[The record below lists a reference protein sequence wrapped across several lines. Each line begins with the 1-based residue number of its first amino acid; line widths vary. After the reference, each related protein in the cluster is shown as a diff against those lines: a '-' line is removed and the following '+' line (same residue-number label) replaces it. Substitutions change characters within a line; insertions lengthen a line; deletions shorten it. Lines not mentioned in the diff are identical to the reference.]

1 MEFDY
6 YADTYVYSSNPKDLS
21 ILNFLNYLKDKL
33 VFTSDSKQEIQD
45 ALKRTVE
52 RTIDSP
58 IVQSGIKKR
67 LKKMSD
73 NISDTFERKEIV
85 EFFAELDKEF
95 EARQNQRN
103 LEMSFNKYSSELL
116 QKSGNLNTSRLS
128 SYYMTTSA
136 EFREEGES
144 TSDRSNYVSRK
155 RRDVDFNGE
164 RTIKKQYQDGY
175 TTPPPLDKNEQDADF
190 AVEQDTDNMYYQ
202 ELSSTSL
209 NSAIE
214 RLVNS
219 ESAINVEV
227 PISKRPQEAVAS
239 KSTKNRNEESVEEH
253 ISQEDLLNSVNET
266 SNTFKQIEFPTYYD
280 KLKTIWDTCNAGS
293 NYFVLDL
300 RDKKILNQVHNLLE
314 DSELESLF
322 KRLSLEDENKHMSK
336 TAREYMMLF
345 DQIIEESSEEDAEDV
360 EEEDAEDVEEEGEED
375 AEDVEKEDA
384 EDVEKEDAED
394 VEEEDAEDVEKEEE
408 EDTGNIVENGIKI
421 EDEAV
426 SEMGKIAHS
435 LNGAAKK
442 LRFLS
447 NTIPI
452 PVHDYDQSQFPDV
465 HIIKSVSSHLD
476 AVTKMKGIVKNT
488 TERSWTSH
496 ILAYFF
502 FITFSFL
509 DSVQYFSCERTI
521 STKMD
526 FQPTDYRADGVAE
539 FFERPK
545 QIPLFLLEVSGGPG
559 DPDPDKFKTDRH
571 KLMSEGVF
579 ALNKFMTKTELPTWN
594 VCKTLGIFLAQ
605 AFGDELE
612 IGQIIYIG
620 PGLYLFSPFTIPNLI
635 IPTYANNLEHV
646 PRLIRTL
653 LCLRY
658 NVVEKIEKFKK
669 FERSGQRR
677 IMKPTTKYAT
687 GLSPYRLRTVT
698 FAEFLPKETSS
709 KKSTDM
715 SCQKVIGV
723 TNCHAQVTEPSNSND
738 ISITKV
744 SNTSNSEDKI
754 IEEVSR
760 NGVAIASESLPETE
774 VSISTESHVSN
785 SPPTKPDF
793 QFRSYLKTRKRNKNM
808 LSKWYWSNFEIYL

>member
-1 MEFDY
+1 MALSASAWASIPEYILSLKLIVIKTSVLF
-6 YADTYVYSSNPKDLS
+6 SNSKDLS
-21 ILNFLNYLKDKL
+21 VLKFLNYLKDKV

-52 RTIDSP
+52 RAIDSP
-58 IVQSGIKKR
+58 IVQPGIKKR

-103 LEMSFNKYSSELL
+103 LEMSFDKYSSELL

-136 EFREEGES
+136 EFHEKGES
-144 TSDRSNYVSRK
+144 TTDQSNYVSRK
-155 RRDVDFNGE
+155 RRDVDFNEE

-175 TTPPPLDKNEQDADF
+175 TTPPPLDKNEQNADF
-190 AVEQDTDNMYYQ
+190 AVEQDTDNMNYQ
-202 ELSSTSL
+202 ELSSVKTSL

-219 ESAINVEV
+219 EGAINVEV
-227 PISKRPQEAVAS
+227 PISKRPHEAVAS
-239 KSTKNRNEESVEEH
+239 KSTKNRNEESVEKH

-266 SNTFKQIEFPTYYD
+266 SNTFKQIKFPTYYD
-280 KLKTIWDTCNAGS
+280 KLKTIWDTCNAGA

-314 DSELESLF
+314 DRELESLF
-322 KRLSLEDENKHMSK
+322 ERLSLEDENEHMSK
-336 TAREYMMLF
+336 TAREYMILF
-345 DQIIEESSEEDAEDV
+345 DQIIEESSED
-360 EEEDAEDVEEEGEED
+360 DAEDVEEEGEED
-375 AEDVEKEDA
+375 S
-384 EDVEKEDAED
+384 ED
-394 VEEEDAEDVEKEEE
+394 VEEEREEDAGNVEKEGEE
-408 EDTGNIVENGIKI
+408 NVGNVVENSIKI

-435 LNGAAKK
+435 LNGTAKK

-488 TERSWTSH
+488 TERSWISH
-496 ILAYFF
+496 ILAYLF

-526 FQPTDYRADGVAE
+526 FQLTDYRADGVAE

-545 QIPLFLLEVSGGPG
+545 QIPLFLLEVSGDPG

-635 IPTYANNLEHV
+635 IPTSATNLEHV

-658 NVVEKIEKFKK
+658 NIVKKIEKFKK

-687 GLSPYRLRTVT
+687 GLSPGRLRT
-698 FAEFLPKETSS
+698 
-709 KKSTDM
+709 
-715 SCQKVIGV
+715 
-723 TNCHAQVTEPSNSND
+723 
-738 ISITKV
+738 
-744 SNTSNSEDKI
+744 
-754 IEEVSR
+754 
-760 NGVAIASESLPETE
+760 
-774 VSISTESHVSN
+774 
-785 SPPTKPDF
+785 
-793 QFRSYLKTRKRNKNM
+793 
-808 LSKWYWSNFEIYL
+808 